1 MQAYKKYFKKLINY
15 YMTGFNI
22 YSNIKARLFF
32 FACIVNDGGKNV
44 NSYAF
49 INNKNINK

>member
-32 FACIVNDGGKNV
+32 LHVLLMMVGKM
-44 NSYAF
+44 
-49 INNKNINK
+49 